1 MFKII
6 LCLIKCCWLSV
17 IKYCRLKPFYCV
29 GPQKCLLCKGMCT
42 LSWFLHENFW
52 DCVTGKRGHSQ
63 SVAWYIDEEG
73 IWFGLEEKKKKSVNR
88 FFTLF
93 PVVVWEVA
101 SETVSALSMLIHLFS
116 FGSGGE
122 YLYHRVTSLQKHWFC
137 NNRVVQER
145 CNQFERQW
153 LKQAEITLQ
162 LLKGFMWPWWFTPF
176 LPLWADSTRRDTV
189 QRRHQHLQQDWKQR
203 ASPANVRQWI
213 TRGLIAAL
221 IPQVF
226 GF

>member
-29 GPQKCLLCKGMCT
+29 GPQKCLLRKGMCT

-73 IWFGLEEKKKKSVNR
+73 IWFGLEEKKKSVNR

-101 SETVSALSMLIHLFS
+101 SETVSALLMLLHLFS

-122 YLYHRVTSLQKHWFC
+122 YLYHRVTSLQKCWFC
-137 NNRVVQER
+137 NNRVVQEG

-153 LKQAEITLQ
+153 PKQAEITLQ
-162 LLKGFMWPWWFTPF
+162 LLKGFMWPWWFTPC
-176 LPLWADSTRRDTV
+176 LCRYGQTVPGEIWSREGTNTSNRTENRELRLQMSDSESLEV
-189 QRRHQHLQQDWKQR
+189 WLLH
-203 ASPANVRQWI
+203 
-213 TRGLIAAL
+213 
-221 IPQVF
+221 
-226 GF
+226 